1 MEVKM
6 LEGLIGAQ
14 LVELNERGFVVRE
27 GGDLVRFSFVEDKGD
42 CCGLNSIKTELF
54 VSKDELRR
62 NPVITNI
69 QEDRPYNKRHDSNDL
84 VITFFGEKKQIAKID
99 SMSSSLSGWG
109 YGASVSLRCL
119 KTEEE
124 EVLTHW

>member
-14 LVELNERGFVVRE
+14 LVELNGRGFVVRKD
-27 GGDLVRFSFVEDKGD
+27 GDLVRFSFVEDEGE
-42 CCGLNSIKTELF
+42 CCGFNSIKTELF
-54 VSKDELRR
+54 VSKGELRR
-62 NPVITNI
+62 NPVITNV
-69 QEDRPYNKRHDSNDL
+69 QEDRPYNELHDSNDL
-84 VITFFGEKKQIAKID
+84 VITFFGEKKQIAKIG
-99 SMSSSLSGWG
+99 SMSSSLSGWE

>member
-1 MEVKM
+1 MEIKM

-14 LVELNERGFVVRE
+14 LVELNGRGFVVRKD
-27 GGDLVRFSFVEDKGD
+27 GDLVRFSFVEEEGD
-42 CCGLNSIKTELF
+42 CCGFSLIETELF
-54 VSKDELRR
+54 ISKDELRR

-69 QEDRPYNKRHDSNDL
+69 QEERLEDEWCSSDNL
-84 VITFFGEKKQIAKID
+84 VITFFGEQKQIAKID
-99 SMSSSLSGWG
+99 SVSGSGSGWG

-124 EVLTHW
+124 EILTYW